1 MVARPA
7 NNSADSR
14 AATRGRPYGTSSEH
28 DGGASLEEKSM
39 SIDPEKAVG
48 VRAKLFGQLT
58 SENRTT
64 LSVIEHALDDKLDF
78 TPHPKLRPFG
88 PLALH
93 IYQTGIWFVNIMES
107 GKVEPSG
114 TGKKPVSPRKKND
127 LIARCE
133 GLNREV
139 ANRVNALTPESLAR
153 LIEFPGVGPFPTVTY
168 LGWHVNHMIHHRGQ
182 LTVYLRLMG
191 AKVPPVYGP
200 TLDYP

>member
-1 MVARPA
+1 
-7 NNSADSR
+7 
-14 AATRGRPYGTSSEH
+14 
-28 DGGASLEEKSM
+28 M

-48 VRAKLFGQLT
+48 VRANFLGQLT
-58 SENRTT
+58 SENRAT
-64 LSVIEHALDDKLDF
+64 LAVIEHALDDKLDF

-88 PLALH
+88 QLALH
-93 IYQTGIWFVNIMES
+93 IYQAGIWFANIMES
-107 GKVEPSG
+107 GKVELSG
-114 TGKKPVSPRKKND
+114 TGSEPAAPGKKKD
-127 LIARCE
+127 LIARCD

-139 ANRVNALTPESLAR
+139 ANRVNALTPESLAH

-168 LGWHVNHMIHHRGQ
+168 LAWHVNHMIHHRGQ